1 MTVKDLVFL
10 KQLSFE
16 KSPWHSVR
24 NALKDITDKEFF
36 WVPNNHKGFEWMNG
50 SICDVVY
57 HLAGDILVQL
67 SGAFGGGEIRW
78 ENVIE
83 LIPKN
88 NMENMLFSLKESHE
102 KYLDCLNTFDDEKL
116 QEEVVTSWGQT
127 MKAKDLF
134 IMLIEHDYYH
144 AGQIRYI
151 RNVFPHGS

>member
-16 KSPWHSVR
+16 KSPWHSVMS
-24 NALKDITDKEFF
+24 ALKNISEKEFF
-36 WVPNNHKGFEWMNG
+36 WIPNHHNGFEWMNG
-50 SICDVVY
+50 SICDIVY
-57 HLAGDILVQL
+57 HLAGDTLVQL
-67 SGAFGGGEIRW
+67 SGAFEGGKIKW
-78 ENVIE
+78 ENVTE

-88 NMENMLFSLKESHE
+88 DMEAMLLSLKEAHK
-102 KYLDCLNTFDDEKL
+102 KYLSCLDQFDDDKL
-116 QEEVVTSWGQT
+116 QEKVGTSWGQT

-151 RNVFPHGS
+151 RNIFPNGS